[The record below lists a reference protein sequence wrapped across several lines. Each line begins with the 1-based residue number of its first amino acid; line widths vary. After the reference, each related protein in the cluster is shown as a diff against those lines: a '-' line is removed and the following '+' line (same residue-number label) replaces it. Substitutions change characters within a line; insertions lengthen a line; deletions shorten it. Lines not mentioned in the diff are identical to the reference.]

1 MSNALQ
7 GKHVAILVTDGFEQ
21 VELTSPRDALE
32 AAGAS
37 VDILSDK
44 SGKVEGWN
52 HDKPADSFAVNNTFD
67 SAKLGDYDAIVLP
80 GGVFNSDNI
89 RMDSDARTLVLEATA
104 AGKPIAVICHGGW
117 ILASTD
123 VVRGKTMTSFPSLKD
138 DLINAGAEWV
148 DEELVV
154 DGQLIS
160 SRTPDDLPAFN
171 KALIAALS

>member
-21 VELTSPRDALE
+21 VELTSPRDALQE
-32 AAGAS
+32 AGAS
-37 VDILSDK
+37 VHILSAK
-44 SGKVEGWN
+44 SGQVEGWN
-52 HDKPADSFAVNNTFD
+52 HDKPADSFEVDKTFE
-67 SAKLGDYDAIVLP
+67 SADLGDYDAIVLP

-89 RMDSDARTLVLEATA
+89 RMDVAAQTLVLEATA
-104 AGKPIAVICHGGW
+104 SDKPIAVICHGGW

-138 DLINAGAEWV
+138 DLTNAGATWV

-171 KALIAALS
+171 KALVAALS

>member
-21 VELTSPRDALE
+21 VELTSPRDALR
-32 AAGAS
+32 AAGPS
-37 VDILSDK
+37 VDILADK

-52 HDKPADSFAVNNTFD
+52 HDKPADSFTVDKTFENA
-67 SAKLGDYDAIVLP
+67 SLADYDAIVLP

-89 RMDSDARTLVLEATA
+89 RMDTDAQSLVLEAA
-104 AGKPIAVICHGGW
+104 GSGKPIAVICHGAW

-123 VVRGKTMTSFPSLKD
+123 LVRGKTITSFPSLKD
-138 DLINAGAEWV
+138 DLTNAGADWV
-148 DEELVV
+148 DQEVVV
-154 DGQLIS
+154 DGELIS

-171 KALIAALS
+171 KALVAALS

>member
-1 MSNALQ
+1 MTNALQ
-7 GKHVAILVTDGFEQ
+7 GKHIAILVTDGFEQ
-21 VELTSPRDALE
+21 VELTSPRDALK

-52 HDKPADSFAVNNTFD
+52 HDKPADSFTVDKTFENA
-67 SAKLGDYDAIVLP
+67 SLADYDAIVLP

-89 RMDSDARTLVLEATA
+89 RMDAHAQSLVLEAA
-104 AGKPIAVICHGGW
+104 GSGKPIAVICHGGW

-123 VVRGKTMTSFPSLKD
+123 LVRGKTMTSFPSLKD
-138 DLINAGAEWV
+138 DLTNAGADWV
-148 DEELVV
+148 DQEVVV
-154 DGQLIS
+154 DGLLIS

-171 KALIAALS
+171 KALVAALS